1 MTAESQRDVVFTPFM
16 LRVRA
21 AADGENRRTP
31 VPLKPAAM
39 QRVAWAADQ
48 WFCLR
53 CRCEQVIAEAN
64 AMLTGRAAAV
74 DLIDEF
80 GTRRLAFTLSWG
92 DRSCRVWL
100 GQTGRQGWV
109 QLERSYQ
116 PASQPEEPGRP
127 VRARR
132 SHHRATGRCSER
144 IIMTDSD
151 HPEIGSYVDA
161 GGIKTNYLEVGDGPP
176 VVLVHGSGP
185 GVTAYANW
193 RLTMPG
199 LAPHFRVLAPDMAGF
214 GFSDKPGGVADLAA
228 WVGQIIGFLDA
239 LGIERASVVGNS
251 FGGSIG
257 IRLATDHPD
266 RVDRLVLMGATG
278 ISFPI
283 TEGLDQVWGYQPS
296 FENMR
301 RILDYFAYSRELVND
316 ELAEVRYRAALAP
329 GVQEAFSA
337 LFPAP
342 RQRWVEAI
350 TTPKEKIKA
359 IPHETLII
367 HGREDKVIPLDN
379 AYRLLGLIERSEL
392 HVFGR
397 CGHWSQIEWAAD
409 FNALLVRFLGRDPR

>member
-1 MTAESQRDVVFTPFM
+1 
-16 LRVRA
+16 
-21 AADGENRRTP
+21 
-31 VPLKPAAM
+31 
-39 QRVAWAADQ
+39 
-48 WFCLR
+48 
-53 CRCEQVIAEAN
+53 
-64 AMLTGRAAAV
+64 
-74 DLIDEF
+74 
-80 GTRRLAFTLSWG
+80 
-92 DRSCRVWL
+92 
-100 GQTGRQGWV
+100 
-109 QLERSYQ
+109 
-116 PASQPEEPGRP
+116 
-127 VRARR
+127 
-132 SHHRATGRCSER
+132 
-144 IIMTDSD
+144 MTDSD
-151 HPEIGSYVDA
+151 HPEVGSFVDA

-199 LAPHFRVLAPDMAGF
+199 LAPAFRVLAPDMAGF

-301 RILDYFAYSRELVND
+301 RILDYFAYSREVVND
-316 ELAEVRYRAALAP
+316 EIAEVRYRAALAP

-350 TTPKEKIKA
+350 TTPEEKIKA

-397 CGHWSQIEWAAD
+397 CGHWSQIEWADD